1 MNNIALLLSHGF
13 RPSTPQPA
21 LSPTA
26 LDNRPSPGVSLPLR
40 ALIAAVVTLAILFL
54 SACSGSGP
62 SEGKD
67 NRATRTV
74 VDAIG
79 REVKVPQKVDRI
91 LMGGQKMLYTT
102 AILNKEN
109 PTDKI
114 AAWPEDLKEN
124 DKATFD
130 RYAQQLPQVKEIATT
145 GEIYNNTM
153 SLEQALESR
162 SDVFVVNA
170 GVFDAAKDVGIID
183 GLEKVG
189 VPTVTVDY
197 FVDPVKNTVPSIRMM
212 GQLMGRE
219 KEAENFIDYYQKKVN
234 MVTERLE
241 KAKAK
246 PTPTFLW
253 RAPGYFDCCSTF
265 AKSNLAQIVEL
276 AGGENIGN
284 NMINANQ
291 GQVSP
296 EALAGKNPEVIIA
309 TGADWAQGK
318 TPVKPGAY
326 VPLGYSEAP
335 EQAAENL
342 RNVVDKQPAVRETDA
357 VKNKRTFAAWHHF
370 YDSPYNFLAVEMFAK
385 AMHPDLFTDVDPA
398 KEVRELHEQFLP
410 IQATGTF
417 WTGLQ

>member
-1 MNNIALLLSHGF
+1 MNTLAKLTNSRLRPVAQPPAMSPMNWDNKQGRSQSLS
-13 RPSTPQPA
+13 
-21 LSPTA
+21 
-26 LDNRPSPGVSLPLR
+26 LR
-40 ALIAAVVTLAILFL
+40 ALIAALVVLAVLFL
-54 SACSGSGP
+54 SACSGSG
-62 SEGKD
+62 SNGGKD
-67 NRATRTV
+67 NQPTRTV

-79 REVKVPQKVDRI
+79 REVKVPQKVNRI

-114 AAWPEDLKEN
+114 VAWPEDLKEN
-124 DKATFD
+124 DKATLD
-130 RYAQQLPQVKEIATT
+130 RYAQQFPQVKDIATT

-162 SDVFVVNA
+162 PDVFVVNA
-170 GVFDAAKDVGIID
+170 GVFDAAKDAGLID
-183 GLEKVG
+183 GLEKAG

-219 KEAENFIDYYQKKVN
+219 KEAEKFIDYYQKKVN
-234 MVTERLE
+234 MVTGRLE

-246 PTPTFLW
+246 PTSTFLW

-284 NMINANQ
+284 NMINAKQ

-296 EALAGKNPEVIIA
+296 EALAAKNPDVIIA
-309 TGADWAQGK
+309 TGADWDQGK

-326 VPLGYSEAP
+326 VPLGYNEAP
-335 EQAAENL
+335 EKAAEDL
-342 RNVVDKQPAVRETDA
+342 RKVVEKQPAVRETDA
-357 VKNKRTFAAWHHF
+357 VKNKRTFATWHHF

-385 AMHPDLFTDVDPA
+385 AMHPDLFQDVDPA

-410 IQATGTF
+410 IEATGTF

>member
-1 MNNIALLLSHGF
+1 MNYISLQLNRGF
-13 RPSTPQPA
+13 RPSTPQLA
-21 LSPTA
+21 NSLKNWN
-26 LDNRPSPGVSLPLR
+26 NRPGRALLTFR
-40 ALIAAVVTLAILFL
+40 ALIAALVALALGFL

-67 NRATRTV
+67 DRATRTV

-79 REVKVPQKVDRI
+79 REVKVPQNVERI

-102 AILNKEN
+102 ALLNKEN
-109 PTDKI
+109 PTDRV

-124 DKATFD
+124 DNATFD
-130 RYAQQLPQVKEIATT
+130 RYAQRFPQVKEVATT

-162 SDVFVVNA
+162 PDVFVVNA
-170 GVFDAAKDVGIID
+170 GVFDAAKDAGIVD
-183 GLEKVG
+183 GLEKAG

-212 GQLMGRE
+212 GELMGRE
-219 KEAENFIDYYQKKVN
+219 KEAEKFIDYYQKKVN
-234 MVTERLE
+234 TVTQRLE
-241 KAKAK
+241 KAKVK

-276 AGGENIGN
+276 AGGENLGN
-284 NMINANQ
+284 SMINAKQ

-318 TPVKPGAY
+318 TPVKPGSY

-335 EQAAENL
+335 EKAAADL
-342 RNVVDKQPAVRETDA
+342 RNVVEKQPAVRETDA
-357 VKNKRTFAAWHHF
+357 VKNNRTFAGWHHF

-385 AMHPDLFTDVDPA
+385 AMHPDLFKDIDPA
-398 KEVRELHEQFLP
+398 KEVRELHEEFLP
-410 IQATGTF
+410 IEASGTF

>member
-1 MNNIALLLSHGF
+1 MFNDVASALTFRHPAHLPAAHTAGAQNRPGQTTWLRVVIAAITALAVLLL
-13 RPSTPQPA
+13 T
-21 LSPTA
+21 
-26 LDNRPSPGVSLPLR
+26 
-40 ALIAAVVTLAILFL
+40 
-54 SACSGSGP
+54 ACSDGGENGNGDKAKGP
-62 SEGKD
+62 
-67 NRATRTV
+67 TRVV
-74 VDAIG
+74 VDAMG
-79 REVKVPQKVDRI
+79 REVTVPQKVDRI

-102 AILNKEN
+102 ALLNKDN

-114 AAWPEDLKEN
+114 VAWPEDLKEN
-124 DKATFD
+124 DKATYD
-130 RYAQQLPQVKEIATT
+130 RYAEKFPQVKDISTT

-162 SDVFVVNA
+162 PDVFVLNA
-170 GVFDAAKDVGIID
+170 GVFDAAKDAGIID
-183 GLEKVG
+183 GLEKAG

-197 FVDPVKNTVPSIRMM
+197 FVDPVKNTVPSIRLM

-219 KEAENFIDYYQKKVN
+219 QDAEEFIKYYEAKVN

-241 KAKAK
+241 QAKAE

-265 AKSNLAQIVEL
+265 AKSNLAEIVEL
-276 AGGENIGN
+276 AGGDNLGN
-284 NMINANQ
+284 SMIDAKQ

-318 TPVKPGAY
+318 TPVKPGSY
-326 VPLGYSEAP
+326 VSLGYSEAP
-335 EQAAENL
+335 EKAAADL
-342 RNVVDKQPAVRETDA
+342 RAVVDKQPAVRETDA
-357 VKNKRTFAAWHHF
+357 VKNNRTFAAWHHF

-385 AMHPDLFTDVDPA
+385 AMHPELFEDIDPQR
-398 KEVRELHEQFLP
+398 EVRELHEQFLP
-410 IQATGTF
+410 IEASGTF